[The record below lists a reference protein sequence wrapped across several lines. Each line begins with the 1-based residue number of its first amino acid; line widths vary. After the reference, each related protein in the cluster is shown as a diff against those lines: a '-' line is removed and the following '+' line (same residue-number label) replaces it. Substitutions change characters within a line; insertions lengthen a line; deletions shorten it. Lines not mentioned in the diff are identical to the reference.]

1 MRTTPVIGV
10 ILSLGVAFALL
21 SGSGIGAAVFG
32 ENPEESRTAKTLEDV
47 GSDAEIGENKDGESG
62 VSADVGGDN
71 EPTLVGFAISGGQFI
86 KTLVG
91 AVAFVPNTLIGL
103 GFPRYFAVPAGALA
117 QIIATVGL
125 FQFLRVGEWL

>member
-21 SGSGIGAAVFG
+21 AGSGIGPAVFG
-32 ENPEESRTAKTLEDV
+32 ENPEDSKTKKTLEEV
-47 GSDAEIGENKDGESG
+47 GNQSQIGSENEDGG

-86 KTLVG
+86 KTAVG
-91 AVAFVPNTLIGL
+91 AVALLPQTLTRMGL
-103 GFPRYFAVPAGALA
+103 PDYFSYPVGFLA

-125 FQFLRVGEWL
+125 FQFLRTGEWL